1 MVTVASMTPV
11 SDTVDRSTLCLPARC
26 GCRADFVDGMGAV
39 VIQCQPHAAA
49 DELLQALTT
58 FGAHH
63 RLCYRV
69 AHGKYGAADD
79 CDCGLDAA
87 LGNAGGKPT

>member
-1 MVTVASMTPV
+1 MTLA
-11 SDTVDRSTLCLPARC
+11 SDTVDRSTLSLPARC
-26 GCRADFVDGMGAV
+26 GCRADFTDGMGAV
-39 VIQCQPHAAA
+39 VIQCHLHADA
-49 DELLQALTT
+49 DELLQALTI

-69 AHGKYGAADD
+69 AHGKYSTPDD

-87 LGNAGGKPT
+87 LRSAGAEPT

>member
-1 MVTVASMTPV
+1 MTAA
-11 SDTVDRSTLCLPARC
+11 SDTVDRSTLRLPAHC
-26 GCRADFVDGMGAV
+26 GCRADFTNRIGSV
-39 VIQCQPHAAA
+39 VTQCALHAAA
-49 DELLQALTT
+49 DELLQALTI

-69 AHGKYGAADD
+69 AHGKHSMPDD

-87 LGNAGGKPT
+87 LRNAGGKAT